1 MPVGTVLHT
10 PSCRV
15 TLKVVGVVRD
25 SDSPAL
31 MIQPLGTEKG
41 RVTARRAT
49 VGQLSGYHLAT
60 GCENSPRAAEAS

>member
-1 MPVGTVLHT
+1 MPVGAVLHT

-31 MIQPLGTEKG
+31 MIQPVSTE
-41 RVTARRAT
+41 RVRLTPRRVT
-49 VGQLSGYHLAT
+49 VGQLSGYHLAA
-60 GCENSPRAAEAS
+60 GCSNC